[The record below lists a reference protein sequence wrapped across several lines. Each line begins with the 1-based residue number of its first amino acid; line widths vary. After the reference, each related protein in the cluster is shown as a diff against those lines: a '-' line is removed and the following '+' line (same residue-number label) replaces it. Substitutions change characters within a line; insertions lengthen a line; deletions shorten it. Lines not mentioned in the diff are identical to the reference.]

1 MGEGSRTCPGCQ
13 EREDPEYPDSTD
25 PEHTFVKN
33 ECVYAQPDV
42 LWITWDGW
50 DVVNQQN
57 YLVNGDHLDYSRPV
71 LARHIKKKKRRPS
84 KKVKKRRPSKKV
96 KKRRSSKK
104 VKKRRSS
111 KKVKKTKMKS
121 RKKKKTNGTR
131 VKGRIKRTFK
141 K

>member
-71 LARHIKKKKRRPS
+71 LARHIKKKKRRSS
-84 KKVKKRRPSKKV
+84 KKVQ
-96 KKRRSSKK
+96 KRRSSKK